1 MRLKHYIANS
11 FPEAMDQVRED
22 LGEDAIILATDE
34 LGPGD
39 GVRVTAGLDDEPAT
53 DFSITDP
60 GEDVDIVDEITE
72 VLDFHH
78 LPPQMIDTLV
88 GHAIGIPASEW
99 HISLAGALDNHFHFA
114 QIPTGPMTRP
124 LMLIGSPGDGKT
136 STIAKLCAKARISD
150 IPTTVITIDSEK
162 TGGVEQISTFC
173 HRLQIDLDIA
183 ETPEKLGECIDKIA
197 KKRMILID
205 TMGVNP
211 FDEDAVHYLGDFA
224 QASNAESTLII
235 PAGGDVYEAADKA
248 AAFLEIG
255 PKYIIPTKL
264 DMTRRFG
271 GLLTAAHSA
280 NLTFMAAGTSPQIA
294 DGLSP
299 INPVSLA
306 RLLLPTRLE
315 EPKQHTLATGTR

>member
-11 FPEAMDQVRED
+11 LPEAMDQVRVD

-34 LGPGD
+34 LGPGK
-39 GVRVTAGLDDEPAT
+39 GVRVTAGLDDEPAH
-53 DFSITDP
+53 DFSIIDP
-60 GEDVDIVDEITE
+60 AEDVDFVDEITE
-72 VLDFHH
+72 VLDFHR
-78 LPPQMIDTLV
+78 LPAEMIDTLV
-88 GHAIGIPASEW
+88 GHAMGVPASEW
-99 HISLAGALDNHFHFA
+99 HISLAGALDDHFHFG
-114 QIPTGPMTRP
+114 QIPTCPISKP

-136 STIAKLCAKARISD
+136 STIAKLCAKARISE

-162 TGGVEQISTFC
+162 TGGIEQIAAFC

-183 ETPEKLGECIDKIA
+183 EAPEKLTECIDKITEE
-197 KKRMILID
+197 RLILID
-205 TMGVNP
+205 TMGINP
-211 FDEDAVHYLGDFA
+211 FDEDAVDYLAEFA
-224 QASNAESTLII
+224 QASNAVSTLII

-248 AAFLEIG
+248 AAFTALA

-280 NLTFMAAGTSPQIA
+280 NLTFMAAGTSSQIA

-315 EPKQHTLATGTR
+315 SQQHTLATGTR